1 MKKILLV
8 ILCLLLAFTLCA
20 CDPDAEGPSYHTNVQ
35 QKEDDNART
44 ILSVLNF
51 DNKVVDNSNILVN
64 VTAEITNNGTEDVD
78 AIAFTG
84 PVARG
89 EITTFTVTDSNGN
102 TLESSIQAVGN
113 NEVSIDAPL
122 AETVVP
128 GGTVTVYCEYLI
140 EGAVED
146 LGDGKFKAHSAQ
158 LSPDIPKA
166 SAVIMVSTFEVPSG
180 YYYHEA
186 FPSQAKYADGI
197 VTYRTTTHSSQF
209 NLNYGLEEASFKS
222 TTLIYIAFPVAA
234 LIIGGIL
241 FLLRKMK

>member
-1 MKKILLV
+1 MKKTLL
-8 ILCLLLAFTLCA
+8 IMLCLLLAFALCA
-20 CDPDAEGPSYHTNVQ
+20 CDPNAEGPSYHTDVQ

-51 DNKVVDNSNILVN
+51 DNKIIDNEDILVN
-64 VTAEITNNGTEDVD
+64 VTAEITNNGAEGVD
-78 AIAFTG
+78 TIAFTG
-84 PVARG
+84 PVALG
-89 EITTFTVTDSNGN
+89 EVTTFTVTDSNGN
-102 TLESSIQAVGN
+102 TLESSIQPMGN
-113 NEVSIDAPL
+113 NEVSIDAIL
-122 AETVVP
+122 AETVAP
-128 GGTVTVYCEYLI
+128 GETLTVYCEYLL

-146 LGDGKFKAHSAQ
+146 LGEGNFKAHSAQ

-186 FPSQAKYADGI
+186 FPAQAKYADGI

-209 NLNYGLEEASFKS
+209 NLNYGLEEATVKS
-222 TTLIYIAFPVAA
+222 STIIYIAFPVAA